1 MAMDLL
7 EMATKGLG
15 PDFASKIAGL
25 VGENV
30 QGTQSVLDS
39 GLPLL
44 FSGLANKSGAPNGAS
59 EVLNLLN
66 NFGAADS
73 QLSNIAGLLSG
84 GGGLGGLGTAGNS
97 IISALFGNKSDGIYS
112 ALAGLAGVKPGSAT
126 TLLSAVAPLAFGM
139 LRRHTAKEGL
149 GASGLASLL
158 LGQRDSLARKVPES
172 LSRAAGFAPASHI
185 TALSAN
191 EAKSS
196 GFLRWLPWVIGVL
209 LALWLLSRCTAQQE
223 VTPVQSVPD
232 PVAEPVSA
240 PVMPA
245 TATVYFDTGSSTP
258 GMDAGS
264 TLAAVADH
272 AKANP
277 SARLAVSG
285 FHDPSGDAAAN
296 EAVSLGR
303 ATAVRDLLVGMGVSA
318 DQIDLEK
325 PMVTTGGGEERASR
339 RVEVS
344 VR

>member
-15 PDFASKIAGL
+15 PDFASRIAGL

-30 QGTQSVLDS
+30 QGTQGVLDS

-44 FSGLANKSGAPNGAS
+44 FSGLANRSGAPNGAA
-59 EVLNLLN
+59 EVLDLLN
-66 NFGAADS
+66 NLGAADS
-73 QLSNIAGLLSG
+73 QLSNIAGLLSEG
-84 GGGLGGLGTAGNS
+84 GMGGLGAAGNS
-97 IISALFGNKSDGIYS
+97 IISALFGSRSDGIHS
-112 ALAGLAGVKPGSAT
+112 ALASLAGVKPGSAT
-126 TLLSAVAPLAFGM
+126 TLLSALAPLAFGM
-139 LRRHTAKEGL
+139 LRRHIAKEGL
-149 GASGLASLL
+149 GATGLASLL

-185 TALSAN
+185 TAQSAN
-191 EAKSS
+191 EARSS
-196 GFLRWLPWVIGVL
+196 GFLRWLPWIIGAL
-209 LALWLLSRCTAQQE
+209 LALWLLSRCSAQQE
-223 VTPVQSVPD
+223 VAPVQSVPD
-232 PVAEPVSA
+232 PVAEPAPA
-240 PVMPA
+240 PVIPA

-258 GMDAGS
+258 VMDAGA

-277 SARLAVSG
+277 AARLAVSG

-296 EAVSLGR
+296 EEVSLGR
-303 ATAVRDLLVGMGVSA
+303 ATAIRDLLIGMGVSA

-339 RVEVS
+339 RVEVA

>member
-66 NFGAADS
+66 SLGAADS

-84 GGGLGGLGTAGNS
+84 GGIGGLGAAGNS

-196 GFLRWLPWVIGVL
+196 GFLRWLPWIIGAL

-223 VTPVQSVPD
+223 VAPVQSVPA
-232 PVAEPVSA
+232 PVAEPAPA
-240 PVMPA
+240 PVLPA

-277 SARLAVSG
+277 TARLAVSG

-303 ATAVRDLLVGMGVSA
+303 ATAVRDLLISMGVSA

-325 PMVTTGGGEERASR
+325 PVVTTGGGEERASR